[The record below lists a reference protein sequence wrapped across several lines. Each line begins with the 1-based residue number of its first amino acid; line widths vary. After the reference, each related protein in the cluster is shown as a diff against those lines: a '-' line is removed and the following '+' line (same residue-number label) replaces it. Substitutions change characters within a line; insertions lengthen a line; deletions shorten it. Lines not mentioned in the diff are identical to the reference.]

1 MRGGTSNYT
10 PVEQIID
17 AVNEWPGI
25 SLGPHPY
32 DGIEFLLDD
41 YEVGHVHHGWRSLH
55 INYPRRMRD
64 ALIEQGEAERHPYFS
79 NSGWTNHPV
88 ETRADVAHA
97 RRLLRLSY
105 LYRASVLEGNP
116 AAAAARDEIAVTDEL
131 DELGVSGAVRDVFED
146 AVLERA

>member
-1 MRGGTSNYT
+1 MSDGTSNHT
-10 PVEQIID
+10 PVERVIS
-17 AVNEWPGI
+17 VVSEWPGI

-32 DGIEFLLDD
+32 DGIEFLLDN

-55 INYPRRMRD
+55 VTYPRRMRD
-64 ALIEQGEAERHPYFS
+64 ALIEQGDAERHPYFS
-79 NSGWTNHPV
+79 DSGWTNYPV
-88 ETRADVAHA
+88 ETREDVGHA

-105 LYRASVLEGNP
+105 LYRMSVLEGNP
-116 AAAAARDEIAVTDEL
+116 AAAAARDEVDVIDEL